1 MDAQIDALIMALEIP
16 TRRGSNA
23 SGHST
28 TNSAP
33 SGPALRLRMPV
44 TLPVVTATK
53 PTRQLPMLQEAIRPI
68 DGQRQALVR
77 LKDAFNRAESELA
90 GECSS
95 GIPQAASQRLVLIE
109 DRLDATWRAVQT
121 IGVALTLFQKQLSD
135 EQNARQYPRN
145 CEQALRPTDD
155 GRAV

>member
-1 MDAQIDALIMALEIP
+1 LQQCERSLDDKQRAKWASVAAADASHIARCDSDKADE
-16 TRRGSNA
+16 
-23 SGHST
+23 
-28 TNSAP
+28 
-33 SGPALRLRMPV
+33 
-44 TLPVVTATK
+44 TAW
-53 PTRQLPMLQEAIRPI
+53 PLPMLQEAIRPI

-77 LKDAFNRAESELA
+77 LKDAFNRAEGEVA

-145 CEQALRPTDD
+145 CEQALRPLMMVVQCEAAL
-155 GRAV
+155 AVFAIPFN